1 MFMNRPLPFRRAQTG
16 YRIGILIAPVFTVP
30 AALSVLRVYVE
41 SKVEQHP
48 VTWQSLVYGGSE
60 WLLVGMFTPLIYHL
74 GKLFPFSRAHFKVW
88 LIVHSAGALV
98 LCAGLSS
105 LDFCLGMLL
114 HAFPPQR
121 SLVVAYFTWML
132 SGLPFVVS
140 IYFALLGCVHAY
152 SYFVEARTREADA
165 ARLEAQLSEARLGAL
180 RMQLN
185 PHFLF
190 NSLNALSALVREQ
203 DTPAASR
210 MLELIGDVLRQ
221 VLRPDQ
227 PHEIPL
233 SEEMAFLAQY
243 LAIEQV
249 RFSDRLEL
257 RWDLQPGALQA
268 LVPSFIMQPIVE
280 NAIKHG
286 VLNHADAGV
295 IEISAKV
302 LGECVEL
309 KVRDNGKGIQ
319 PSTGRAGVGLSNV
332 TERLRT
338 LYGNGARLSLD
349 SLSTGGTE
357 ATITMPLRV
366 GPE

>member
-1 MFMNRPLPFRRAQTG
+1 MKRPLSIRRSPTA
-16 YRIGILIAPVFTVP
+16 YRIGLSISAAFAVP
-30 AALSVLRVYVE
+30 AVLSVLQLYIQ
-41 SKVEQHP
+41 SKVEQQG
-48 VTWQSLVYGGSE
+48 VKWQDLVFAGSD
-60 WLLVGMFTPLIYHL
+60 WLLVGIFTPLIYQL
-74 GKLFPFSRAHFKVW
+74 GRHFSFSRTRLKVW
-88 LIVHSAGALV
+88 LIVHSAGALG
-98 LCAGLSS
+98 LCVGLTS
-105 LDFCLGMLL
+105 LAFCLGKLL
-114 HAFPPQR
+114 RTLPLQGPLLRQ
-121 SLVVAYFTWML
+121 YFVWIL
-132 SGLPFVVS
+132 SGLPFSVS

-152 SYFVEARTREADA
+152 SYFIEARKREADT

-210 MLELIGDVLRQ
+210 MLELIADVLRQ

-249 RFSDRLEL
+249 RFSDRLEV
-257 RWDLQPGALQA
+257 RWDLQPRALKA

-286 VLNHADAGV
+286 VLKNAEPGI
-295 IEISAKV
+295 IEISARV
-302 LGECVEL
+302 VDEFVEL
-309 KVRDNGKGIQ
+309 KVRNNGGGI
-319 PSTGRAGVGLSNV
+319 STPPGRAGVGLSN
-332 TERLRT
+332 TSERLRT
-338 LYGNGARLSLD
+338 LYGSRAKLSLNVQ
-349 SLSTGGTE
+349 TIGGTE
-357 ATITMPLRV
+357 ATITMPLRM
-366 GPE
+366 GAA

>member
-1 MFMNRPLPFRRAQTG
+1 MNRPLPFRRAQTG
-16 YRIGILIAPVFTVP
+16 YRIGILIAPVFAVP
-30 AALSVLRVYVE
+30 AALSVLQEYIQ

-48 VTWQSLVYGGSE
+48 VTWQNLVFGGSE
-60 WLLVGMFTPLIYHL
+60 WLLVGMFTPFIYQL
-74 GKLFPFSRAHFKVW
+74 GKLFPFSRTNVKVW

-105 LDFCLGMLL
+105 LSFCLRMLL
-114 HAFPPQR
+114 HIMPPR
-121 SLVVAYFTWML
+121 GSLVVAYFTWML
-132 SGLPFVVS
+132 SGLPFSVS

-257 RWDLQPGALQA
+257 RWDLQPGALHA

-286 VLNHADAGV
+286 VLNHAEAGV

-302 LGECVEL
+302 LGESVEL
-309 KVRDNGKGIQ
+309 KVRDNGEGIR
-319 PSTGRAGVGLSNV
+319 PATGRAGVGLSNV

-338 LYGNGARLSLD
+338 LYGNCAKLSLD

-366 GPE
+366 GME

>member
-1 MFMNRPLPFRRAQTG
+1 
-16 YRIGILIAPVFTVP
+16 
-30 AALSVLRVYVE
+30 
-41 SKVEQHP
+41 
-48 VTWQSLVYGGSE
+48 
-60 WLLVGMFTPLIYHL
+60 
-74 GKLFPFSRAHFKVW
+74 
-88 LIVHSAGALV
+88 
-98 LCAGLSS
+98 
-105 LDFCLGMLL
+105 MLL

-152 SYFVEARTREADA
+152 SYFVEARTREAEA

-319 PSTGRAGVGLSNV
+319 PSTGRAYSSAPV
-332 TERLRT
+332 
-338 LYGNGARLSLD
+338 AR
-349 SLSTGGTE
+349 
-357 ATITMPLRV
+357 I
-366 GPE
+366 

>member
-1 MFMNRPLPFRRAQTG
+1 MNRSWLFRRPLSAF
-16 YRIGILIAPVFTVP
+16 RIGLSICAAFSVP
-30 AALSVLRVYVE
+30 AALSVLELYVR
-41 SKVEQHP
+41 SKVLQQG
-48 VTWQSLVYGGSE
+48 VKWQDLVSAGAE
-60 WLLVGMFTPLIYHL
+60 WILVGLFTPLIYLL
-74 GKLFPFSRAHFKVW
+74 GKRFSFSRTDLKVW
-88 LIVHSAGALV
+88 IVVHSVGALA
-98 LCAGLSS
+98 LCVGLTS
-105 LDFCLGMLL
+105 LVFCLAKLL
-114 HAFPPQR
+114 HTFPLHG
-121 SLVVAYFTWML
+121 SLLRDYLIWML
-132 SGLPFVVS
+132 NGLPFSVS

-152 SYFVEARTREADA
+152 TYFVESKRREAEA

-210 MLELIGDVLRQ
+210 MLELIADVLRQ

-243 LAIEQV
+243 LAIEQA
-249 RFSDRLEL
+249 RFSDRLEV
-257 RWDLQPGALQA
+257 RWDLQQKALKA

-286 VLNHADAGV
+286 VLKNEEPGF

-302 LGECVEL
+302 VDGFVEL
-309 KVRDNGKGIQ
+309 RVRNNGGDAAV
-319 PSTGRAGVGLSNV
+319 PTGRIGVGLSNT
-332 TERLRT
+332 TERLQT
-338 LYGNGARLSLD
+338 LYGNAARLSLD
-349 SLSTGGTE
+349 VRSTGDTE
-357 ATITMPLRV
+357 AMITMPHRV
-366 GPE
+366 GSQ

>member
-1 MFMNRPLPFRRAQTG
+1 MF
-16 YRIGILIAPVFTVP
+16 
-30 AALSVLRVYVE
+30 
-41 SKVEQHP
+41 
-48 VTWQSLVYGGSE
+48 
-60 WLLVGMFTPLIYHL
+60 
-74 GKLFPFSRAHFKVW
+74 
-88 LIVHSAGALV
+88 
-98 LCAGLSS
+98 CAGLSS
-105 LDFCLGMLL
+105 VVFGLGMLL
-114 HAFPPQR
+114 HALPPHE
-121 SLVVAYFTWML
+121 SLLVAYFTWTL
-132 SGLPFVVS
+132 SGLPFAVA

-152 SYFVEARTREADA
+152 TYFVEARRREADA
-165 ARLEAQLSEARLGAL
+165 AKLAAQLSEARLGAL

-210 MLELIGDVLRQ
+210 MLELISDVLRQ
-221 VLRPDQ
+221 VLRTDQ
-227 PHEIPL
+227 PHEVPL

-257 RWDLQPGALQA
+257 RWDLQPDALRA

-286 VLNHADAGV
+286 VLNHAEAGV

-302 LGECVEL
+302 VGDAVEL
-309 KVRDNGKGIQ
+309 KVRDNGEGIR
-319 PSTGRAGVGLSNV
+319 PSAGRAGVGLSNV

-349 SLSTGGTE
+349 ACSTGGTE
-357 ATITMPLRV
+357 AIITMPFRV

>member
-1 MFMNRPLPFRRAQTG
+1 
-16 YRIGILIAPVFTVP
+16 
-30 AALSVLRVYVE
+30 
-41 SKVEQHP
+41 
-48 VTWQSLVYGGSE
+48 
-60 WLLVGMFTPLIYHL
+60 
-74 GKLFPFSRAHFKVW
+74 
-88 LIVHSAGALV
+88 
-98 LCAGLSS
+98 
-105 LDFCLGMLL
+105 MLL
-114 HAFPPQR
+114 HALPPQR
-121 SLVVAYFTWML
+121 SLVVAYLTWML

-286 VLNHADAGV
+286 VLNHAEAGV

-302 LGECVEL
+302 LGESVEL
-309 KVRDNGKGIQ
+309 KVRDNGNGIR
-319 PSTGRAGVGLSNV
+319 PSSGRAGVGLSNV

-338 LYGNGARLSLD
+338 LYGNGARLSLE